1 MGLCPVCSSTLY
13 HTCRVIMRVVS
24 FQQTYI
30 GEILVAVNPFKQL
43 PYYTDMVSNGM
54 LRGVGADLAGP
65 VSARPLFWQFNEIHY
80 RYLHVRAVTDGVP
93 YAHAYYS
100 RTTSK
105 VLPTPLMLTSG
116 LACMYVPTV
125 RSLYSSEFCG
135 WTKKQQQCILIN

>member
-1 MGLCPVCSSTLY
+1 
-13 HTCRVIMRVVS
+13 MRVVS

-80 RYLHVRAVTDGVP
+80 RYLHAHAVTDGVP

-125 RSLYSSEFCG
+125 RSQYSSEFCR
-135 WTKKQQQCILIN
+135 WTKKQQQRILIN